1 MHHVL
6 VMVEKTFLFSVHL
19 VSLGSVHALT
29 LLVGLQLALVKVALV
44 EKALFPPLHAL
55 TPLSPSPSPINVLIQ
70 ENPLTF
76 LECGGPHSWRPEP
89 TLRAG
94 VPLLALETRGRC
106 GIRVDTHG
114 APAKWPERALK
125 CPLPAC
131 GLGENFKDPRPLKS
145 DLSCY

>member
-1 MHHVL
+1 MWY
-6 VMVEKTFLFSVHL
+6 MAY
-19 VSLGSVHALT
+19 SLTSGTWNWMAEIIRTGHDSLS
-29 LLVGLQLALVKVALV
+29 
-44 EKALFPPLHAL
+44 
-55 TPLSPSPSPINVLIQ
+55 PLSPSPSPINVLIQ